1 MTTHDPQTR
10 AYELSDSGAL
20 SAAAQA
26 ALDAYHAAAER
37 LGRVMAVVTA
47 VAVRDILTG
56 NDSADVPFDATH
68 AELVEAADGSLCAT
82 GRYWTADGTETS
94 FTATLGTYAG
104 DEIFDMNEWV
114 PYLNY
119 VNERVWKPLVTKLP
133 ERDGQAVYRIDLA
146 KAVGLPLD

>member
-1 MTTHDPQTR
+1 MPDNAPQAL
-10 AYELSDSGAL
+10 AYQLPDGRTLST
-20 SAAAQA
+20 AAHEAMN
-26 ALDAYHAAAER
+26 AYHAATER

-47 VAVRDILTG
+47 AAVRDILTG
-56 NDSADVPFDATH
+56 NDTAGVPFDATH
-68 AELVEAADGSLCAT
+68 AELMEAADGLLHAT

-104 DEIFDMNEWV
+104 GEVFDMNEWV

-119 VNERVWKPLVTKLP
+119 DNERAWKPLVTKLP

-146 KAVGLPLD
+146 KAAGLPLD

>member
-1 MTTHDPQTR
+1 MPDNTPQAP
-10 AYELSDSGAL
+10 AYQLPDSRAL
-20 SAAAQA
+20 STAAHEAMN
-26 ALDAYHAAAER
+26 AYHAAAER

-47 VAVRDILTG
+47 AAVRDIMTG

-68 AELVEAADGSLCAT
+68 AELMEAADGSLHAT

-114 PYLNY
+114 PYLNHD
-119 VNERVWKPLVTKLP
+119 NERVWKPLVTKLP
-133 ERDGQAVYRIDLA
+133 ERDGRAVYRIDLA
-146 KAVGLPLD
+146 KAAGLPLD